1 MVVLDLG
8 DIPAENVRRVP
19 LTSWFRFRRAVEPT
33 ATVLL
38 VVEREACAKTCA
50 SLVVRLQR
58 TAVCARDSA
67 LAAQPESTGWKVLGR
82 EPGAIPS
89 ANGVSHAALLRGMQL
104 RAEVVRSWAQR
115 KPMHSVGANFELR
128 AAW

>member
-8 DIPAENVRRVP
+8 DIPTESARRVP

-67 LAAQPESTGWKVLGR
+67 PATQSESQGWQVLSR
-82 EPGAIPS
+82 KMSAIPPV
-89 ANGVSHAALLRGMQL
+89 NVVSHAALLRGMRL
-104 RAEVVRSWAQR
+104 RAEVVRSWTR